1 MIDEETEL
9 TRAEIWMV
17 VDAINFY
24 VARSTCEQVE
34 KINKKRYKILGV
46 LQRNDPLAKHCSFL
60 GEWGKPAYDTIIE
73 KLTKQSKD
81 IDERS
86 TMPSLTGWWRSLR
99 ETLYSK
105 EK

>member
-1 MIDEETEL
+1 MTDEEAEL
-9 TRAEIWMV
+9 NRAEIWMV
-17 VDAINFY
+17 VDAINFC

-34 KINKKRYKILGV
+34 KINKTRYKILGV
-46 LQRNDPLAKHCSFL
+46 PQPNDPLAKHCSHL
-60 GEWGKPAYDTIIE
+60 GEWGKPAYDTIIK

-86 TMPSLTGWWRSLR
+86 G
-99 ETLYSK
+99 LYSK